1 VTEVPKGY
9 TAPKDKTGTVLDQD
23 DPIEIQLVVSK
34 SSQTEDPDPAKKTG
48 SLIAVITDPKTYN
61 KVVPIPGA
69 QVEILDKDGNKVGE
83 TLTTDIN
90 GETTAVTGLT
100 VGENYTVHVI
110 SVPNRYVLPEDATVE
125 IKSTD
130 EAARVPLETK
140 KTGSLKAVITDEKTG
155 APIPGA
161 KVEILDKNG
170 NKVGETLIT
179 DANGCTSVVDLL
191 DIAETYT
198 VHVIEVPEGYT
209 APQDQKGIILDQDD
223 PIEIPLLVSKTAASN
238 SEATTQQETTQQA
251 TTENTNDTA
260 AETGDSFDGMLAVTL
275 LLLAAAMIGFTAY
288 RKRKNEKE

>member
-1 VTEVPKGY
+1 
-9 TAPKDKTGTVLDQD
+9 
-23 DPIEIQLVVSK
+23 
-34 SSQTEDPDPAKKTG
+34 
-48 SLIAVITDPKTYN
+48 
-61 KVVPIPGA
+61 
-69 QVEILDKDGNKVGE
+69 
-83 TLTTDIN
+83 
-90 GETTAVTGLT
+90 
-100 VGENYTVHVI
+100 
-110 SVPNRYVLPEDATVE
+110 
-125 IKSTD
+125 
-130 EAARVPLETK
+130 
-140 KTGSLKAVITDEKTG
+140 VITDEKTG

-238 SEATTQQETTQQA
+238 SEATTQQA

-260 AETGDSFDGMLAVTL
+260 AETGDSFDGVLAVTL